1 MWVDVTFAGHSP
13 PFILYMQR
21 LRCQAKVKAKALK
34 PHTPGCGACMDVFN
48 IMLTMRCVQNPNE
61 SPRFNLKRKKKKMGH
76 SFLEDDILCKDDFMW
91 HLEIFSIYLFI
102 YSFNRCKFVLAVAS
116 SCTVYH
122 LVFGRT
128 TLSHPRWPG
137 HLVFLSGSVLSS
149 LISTP
154 ASLGLFFLYRP
165 K

>member
-34 PHTPGCGACMDVFN
+34 PHTPGCGASMDVFN

-61 SPRFNLKRKKKKMGH
+61 SPCFNLKRERKKRWGTLSLKMI
-76 SFLEDDILCKDDFMW
+76 SYAKMILCGT
-91 HLEIFSIYLFI
+91 LRFSA
-102 YSFNRCKFVLAVAS
+102 SFNRCKFVLAVAS

-128 TLSHPRWPG
+128 TLSHPRSPG

-154 ASLGLFFLYRP
+154 ASLGLFFLYRL